1 MQVKK
6 INNNAYKK
14 LIMYAY
20 EICDKVELKKIKHF
34 VVNKEKK
41 QEILKIIIS
50 NPKFTKEN
58 LIKNYSEK
66 TLDDIYFEYK
76 DDNRFFCDNE
86 IRKKL
91 HYKNDVEYQNVLTK
105 YKKSYINSIIE
116 LFLYNERC
124 SKFLE
129 KYDNNI
135 IDKIS
140 TEYEEYY
147 YFKMDKHFIDFFMN
161 ETDNIYDF
169 TFPYNLE
176 NLCIYI
182 NDDIWL
188 ESVADDKLCFINC
201 RTEEEYEK
209 IKSFGIN
216 FVKEKHK
223 KELI

>member
-41 QEILKIIIS
+41 QQILKIIIS

-124 SKFLE
+124 IKFLE
-129 KYDNNI
+129 KYENNI

-209 IKSFGIN
+209 LKSFGIN

>member
-20 EICDKVELKKIKHF
+20 EICNKVELKKIKHF

-209 IKSFGIN
+209 LKSFGIN

>member
-1 MQVKK
+1 MWLIKK
-6 INNNAYKK
+6 
-14 LIMYAY
+14 
-20 EICDKVELKKIKHF
+20 
-34 VVNKEKK
+34 KK
-41 QEILKIIIS
+41 QENLKIIIS

>member
-129 KYDNNI
+129 KYENNI

-209 IKSFGIN
+209 LKSFGIN
-216 FVKEKHK
+216 FVKEKQK